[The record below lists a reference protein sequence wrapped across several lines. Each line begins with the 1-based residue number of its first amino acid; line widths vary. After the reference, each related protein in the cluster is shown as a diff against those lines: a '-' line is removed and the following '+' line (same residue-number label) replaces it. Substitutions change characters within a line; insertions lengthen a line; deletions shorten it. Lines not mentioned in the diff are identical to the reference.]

1 MPHKTIAFIGA
12 GNMATSIFGGLLEN
26 GWPKEKILATARTE
40 TTLDKIHN
48 EFGIRVTTDNHAA
61 VKNADIV
68 ILSVKPQIMK
78 TVLEN
83 LAPALQESRP
93 LLISIAAGITLDSL
107 KKWSGTELPIV
118 RSMPNTPCLLR
129 CGVTGLYASNKVT
142 PGQKADTDTIFK
154 AVGIAQWVDTEG
166 MIDTIIA
173 VSGSGPAYYFLF
185 MEAMTAT
192 GVKLGLDQE
201 TAERLTLQTAL
212 GAANMASASNV
223 DAAELRRRVTSPGG
237 TTEQAI
243 NTFREGG
250 LESLV
255 EQAMA
260 AAVHRAAQ
268 MAEQLAN

>member
-1 MPHKTIAFIGA
+1 MTNKTIAFIGA

-26 GWPKEKILATARTE
+26 GWPKQNILATARTQV
-40 TTLDKIHN
+40 TLDNIHQ
-48 EFGIRVTTDNHAA
+48 EFGIQVTTDNYAA
-61 VKNADIV
+61 VKSADIV
-68 ILSVKPQIMK
+68 ILSVKPQVLK
-78 TVLEN
+78 PVLED
-83 LAPALQESRP
+83 LAPALKESRP
-93 LLISIAAGITLDSL
+93 LLISVAAGITLESL
-107 KKWSGTELPIV
+107 QKWSGTELPII

-129 CGVTGLYASNKVT
+129 CGVTGLYANALVT
-142 PGQKADTDTIFK
+142 EAQKAETDRIFK
-154 AVGIAQWVDTEG
+154 SVGMAQWVDTEQ

-185 MEAMTAT
+185 MEAMTEM

-212 GAANMASASNV
+212 GAANMAMQSDV

-243 NTFREGG
+243 NTFKQGG

-255 EQAMA
+255 EQAMSA
-260 AAVHRAAQ
+260 AANRAAE
-268 MAEQLAN
+268 MAEQLAD